1 MRNTAWVEVQVE
13 RQVEAYEVEAEV
25 QREEVEHLVME
36 RPGVPQ
42 EVGGDCL
49 SSLPMVLTELG
60 L

>member
-1 MRNTAWVEVQVE
+1 MDVQM
-13 RQVEAYEVEAEV
+13 
-25 QREEVEHLVME
+25 EEVEHLVME

-49 SSLPMVLTELG
+49 HHSGLPMVLTELG